1 MAGYQCDAGHE
12 QQADVLITM
21 LVDGQVLAMCAE
33 HAPGWALGYVL
44 EAAAA
49 DGLSNHELV
58 AAIAERLG
66 VDLSAPVEL
75 TQQAEQPAPSAAQKS
90 RRRATAP
97 DIPPSQTADDPG
109 ADSPAGGTPPV
120 PDPPVVAVDTGPVGG

>member
-66 VDLSAPVEL
+66 VDLSAPAEL
-75 TQQAEQPAPSAAQKS
+75 MPQAQEPAPASAQKS

-97 DIPPSQTADDPG
+97 ETTQPPTTDDTG
-109 ADSPAGGTPPV
+109 ADGQTGGSAAV
-120 PDPPVVAVDTGPVGG
+120 PDPTVVAVDAGPASG